1 MIYIKRLDIKMSFY
15 SDLKIFNNRTALI
28 FNDLNFSYTSLLE
41 DADKIA
47 KIINK
52 RSLIFILGDNDPETI
67 ISLVASDI
75 SNSVVMMLDNK
86 INSNALTELIRLYMP
101 DFIILSREIKLKINN
116 FENYNAIYNY
126 DILKSKN
133 DFKKY

>member
-1 MIYIKRLDIKMSFY
+1 MSFY
-15 SDLKIFNNRTALI
+15 SDLKKFNNRTALI

-47 KIINK
+47 KIIKK

-86 INSNALTELIRLYMP
+86 INYLLIIGAINHLIYKP
-101 DFIILSREIKLKINN
+101 EIYLIIFSLNVLKFEI
-116 FENYNAIYNY
+116 FEQ
-126 DILKSKN
+126 
-133 DFKKY
+133 